1 MSDYVNRHD
10 NKLKTM
16 VYFIRISIIVFISII
31 IHMNLSKYWS
41 SLYIEKSTQFNIYIS
56 TFSLLLIGINFILC
70 LIITCSFTPKM
81 YLFKNSWLRD
91 NIIFSVIISIPL
103 YLSKAYESECKYL
116 FLLLIIYSI
125 IQYGSK
131 YGKITSIFSSLII
144 LVADLLYCYSENGVN
159 VFFQKDLIMCGV
171 FIFVA
176 WILGYYVDIE
186 AENNKNKD
194 ETLNILS
201 NELEEKDKQRK
212 EMESLLVNNKIC
224 YDMLF
229 ENSINSIIV
238 HRNGEI
244 IYANESAIKL
254 LGLNG
259 ENFYNHYLSELN
271 QDIIKKYLN
280 ISNNKLVKIAS
291 EENILNYNGELIPV
305 LNTSSFFTYK
315 GEPSVLTFLR
325 DITSEKKVES
335 LQEDIEKNLKLLN
348 ESREFNNLIM
358 NFFTNMSHELKTPV
372 NVIYSA
378 VQTVNMYLDNY
389 KLENIEKC
397 KAYLKTMKQNCLR
410 MIRIINNFL
419 DTTKLN
425 SDSEFIKIK
434 KRNGNIVNIIEDIT
448 QSVASYVNDKDITL
462 IFDTNVEERIMGFDH
477 DMMERIM
484 LNLIS
489 NALKYSHSN
498 GNIYVDFIDKE
509 TSVIIKVKDEGDGIP
524 KDKLNFIFERFGQ
537 VDNTLSRKCEGTGV
551 GLYLVKSFVE
561 MHGGKISVESVEG
574 QGSEFI
580 IELPAELVKNEEQED
595 KVLFKTNVEKIE
607 IEFSDI
613 YSLQG

>member
-1 MSDYVNRHD
+1 MDNYTNKHN
-10 NKLKTM
+10 NKLEEM
-16 VYFIRISIIVFISII
+16 VCFIKIAIIVFISII
-31 IHMNLSKYWS
+31 IHMNLPEYWS
-41 SLYIEKSTQFNIYIS
+41 SLYIHENTQCNMYI
-56 TFSLLLIGINFILC
+56 TGFSSFLIGINFIMC
-70 LIITCSFTPKM
+70 LIITCVILQKGI
-81 YLFKNSWLRD
+81 LLKNSWLRD
-91 NIIFSVIISIPL
+91 NIIFTFIISIPL
-103 YLSKAYESECKYL
+103 YLSKAYQSECKYL

-131 YGKITSIFSSLII
+131 RGIVTSLFSSVVI
-144 LVADLLYCYSENGVN
+144 LAADLLYAPLENGVN
-159 VFFQKDLIMCGV
+159 IYFQKDLIMCCV

-186 AENNKNKD
+186 AENNKKKD
-194 ETLNILS
+194 ETLNVLS
-201 NELEEKDKQRK
+201 NEKK
-212 EMESLLVNNKIC
+212 EMEFLLLNNKIC

-244 IYANESAIKL
+244 IYANASATKL
-254 LGLNG
+254 LGLKG
-259 ENFYNHYLSELN
+259 EGFYKHYLSELN
-271 QDIIKKYLN
+271 QDIKKKYSN
-280 ISNNKLVKIAS
+280 ISNNKLVKIVN
-291 EENILNYNGELIPV
+291 EENILNYNGEFIPV
-305 LNTSSFFTYK
+305 INTSSFFTYK

-335 LQEDIEKNLKLLN
+335 LQEDMEKNLKLLN

-378 VQTVNMYLDNY
+378 IQTMRIYLDDYNLVGS
-389 KLENIEKC
+389 KKC
-397 KAYLKTMKQNCLR
+397 KSYLNTIKQNCLR

-425 SDSEFIKIK
+425 SDSGFIKLK

-462 IFDTNVEERIMGFDH
+462 IFDTNVEEKIMGFDY

-524 KDKLNFIFERFGQ
+524 EDKLNFIFERFGQ
-537 VDNTLSRKCEGTGV
+537 VDSTLSRKCEGTGV

-580 IELPAELVKNEEQED
+580 IELPVELIKNEEEED
-595 KVLFKTNVEKIE
+595 KILFKTNIEKIQ

>member
-1 MSDYVNRHD
+1 MNINSKND
-10 NKLKTM
+10 NSISSLIKTT
-16 VYFIRISIIVFISII
+16 IVFFVSIMI
-31 IHMNLSKYWS
+31 YQNLSGNFLSKFEIYDYYN
-41 SLYIEKSTQFNIYIS
+41 LYIVILFVVSALFLNRFVLFIS
-56 TFSLLLIGINFILC
+56 SKIVKIIKNPDIAYLIEVTFLTLFIFL
-70 LIITCSFTPKM
+70 PM
-81 YLFKNSWLRD
+81 YLLHSYEEEFKF
-91 NIIFSVIISIPL
+91 IF
-103 YLSKAYESECKYL
+103 
-116 FLLLIIYSI
+116 LLIII
-125 IQYGSK
+125 LTVIKAGLK
-131 YGKITSIFSSLII
+131 YGVISSIVIDAII
-144 LVADLLYCYSENGVN
+144 LTLDVFYETKIDGVN
-159 VFFQKDLIMCGV
+159 IQFERDLMVCIIFV
-171 FIFVA
+171 FVA

-186 AENNKNKD
+186 AENNKKKD

-201 NELEEKDKQRK
+201 NEKK
-212 EMESLLVNNKIC
+212 EMESLLLNNKIC

-244 IYANESAIKL
+244 IYANASATKL
-254 LGLNG
+254 LGLKG
-259 ENFYNHYLSELN
+259 ECFYKHYLSELN
-271 QDIIKKYLN
+271 QDIKKKYSN
-280 ISNNKLVKIAS
+280 ISNNKLVKITS
-291 EENILNYNGELIPV
+291 EENILNHNDEFIPV
-305 LNTSSFFTYK
+305 INTSSFFTYK

-372 NVIYSA
+372 SVIYSA
-378 VQTVNMYLDNY
+378 IQTMRIYLDDCNLVDL
-389 KLENIEKC
+389 KKC
-397 KAYLKTMKQNCLR
+397 KSYSNTIKQNCLR
-410 MIRIINNFL
+410 MIRLISNFL

-425 SDSEFIKIK
+425 SDSGFIKLK

-462 IFDTNVEERIMGFDH
+462 IFDTNVEEKIMGFDY

-509 TSVIIKVKDEGDGIP
+509 KSVIIKVKDEGDGIP
-524 KDKLNFIFERFGQ
+524 KDKLNFIFERFSQ
-537 VDNTLSRKCEGTGV
+537 VDSTLSRKCEGTGV

-561 MHGGKISVESVEG
+561 MHGGKISVASVEG

-580 IELPAELVKNEEQED
+580 IELPAEMVKSEEEED
-595 KVLFKTNVEKIE
+595 KIFFKTNVEKIQ

>member
-1 MSDYVNRHD
+1 MKNDIDRHND
-10 NKLKTM
+10 KLKKM
-16 VYFIRISIIVFISII
+16 VCFIKITIIVFTSII
-31 IHMNLSKYWS
+31 IHMNLPKYWS
-41 SLYIEKSTQFNIYIS
+41 SLYIHENTQFDICMS
-56 TFSLLLIGINFILC
+56 VFSSLLIGINFIIC
-70 LIITCSFTPKM
+70 LIITCEVSRKEI
-81 YLFKNSWLRD
+81 LLKNSWLRD
-91 NIIFSVIISIPL
+91 NIIFTFIISIPL
-103 YLSKAYESECKYL
+103 YLSKAYQSEYKYL

-131 YGKITSIFSSLII
+131 RGIITSLFSSGII
-144 LVADLLYCYSENGVN
+144 LAADLLYAPLENGVN
-159 VFFQKDLIMCGV
+159 VYFQKDLIMCGV

-186 AENNKNKD
+186 AENNKKKD
-194 ETLNILS
+194 ETLNTLS
-201 NELEEKDKQRK
+201 NEKK
-212 EMESLLVNNKIC
+212 EMESLLLNNKIC

-229 ENSINSIIV
+229 ENSLNSIIV

-244 IYANESAIKL
+244 IYANASATKL

-259 ENFYNHYLSELN
+259 ESFYKHYLSEFN
-271 QDIIKKYLN
+271 QDIKKKYTN
-280 ISNNKLVKIAS
+280 ISDNKFVKITS
-291 EENILNYNGELIPV
+291 EENILNCNGEFIPV
-305 LNTSSFFTYK
+305 INTSSFFTYK
-315 GEPSVLTFLR
+315 GKPSVLTFLR

-378 VQTVNMYLDNY
+378 VQTVNIYFGNY
-389 KLENIEKC
+389 SLENIEKC
-397 KAYLKTMKQNCLR
+397 KSYFKTMKQNCLR
-410 MIRIINNFL
+410 LIRIINNFL
-419 DTTKLN
+419 DVTKLN
-425 SDSEFIKIK
+425 SDSGFIKIK
-434 KRNGNIVNIIEDIT
+434 KRNGNIVDIIEEIT

-462 IFDTNVEERIMGFDH
+462 IFDTNVEEKIMGFDH

-489 NALKYSHSN
+489 NALKYSHAN
-498 GNIYVDFIDKE
+498 GSIYVDFIDKE
-509 TSVIIKVKDEGDGIP
+509 TTVIIKVKDEGDGIP
-524 KDKLNFIFERFGQ
+524 EDKLNFIFERFGQ

-561 MHGGKISVESVEG
+561 MHGGKISVVSVEG

-580 IELPAELVKNEEQED
+580 IELPVELIKNEEEKD
-595 KVLFKTNVEKIE
+595 KILFKTNIEKIQ

-613 YSLQG
+613 YSLQS

>member
-1 MSDYVNRHD
+1 MKKNNENDNSMSS
-10 NKLKTM
+10 LIKTT
-16 VYFIRISIIVFISII
+16 IVFFVSIMI
-31 IHMNLSKYWS
+31 YQNLSQNSLGKSEIYDYH
-41 SLYIEKSTQFNIYIS
+41 SLYIVILFVVSALLFNRFVLFIS
-56 TFSLLLIGINFILC
+56 LKIVESVKNPNIAYLIEVTFLALFIFL
-70 LIITCSFTPKM
+70 PM
-81 YLFKNSWLRD
+81 YLLRSYEIEFKF
-91 NIIFSVIISIPL
+91 IF
-103 YLSKAYESECKYL
+103 
-116 FLLLIIYSI
+116 LLIII
-125 IQYGSK
+125 LTVIKMGLK
-131 YGKITSIFSSLII
+131 YGVISSVIVDIII
-144 LVADLLYCYSENGVN
+144 LTSDIFYETKIDGINIQFERDLMVC
-159 VFFQKDLIMCGV
+159 II

-176 WILGYYVDIE
+176 WILGQYVTIE
-186 AENNKNKD
+186 SNNKLKT
-194 ETLNILS
+194 EKKLQQLNSKLKEQL
-201 NELEEKDKQRK
+201 NQRK
-212 EMESLLVNNKIC
+212 EMESLLLNNKIC

-229 ENSINSIIV
+229 ENSVNSIIV
-238 HRNGEI
+238 HRNGEV
-244 IYANESAIKL
+244 IYANASATRL
-254 LGLNG
+254 LGLKG
-259 ENFYNHYLSELN
+259 ENLYNHYLLELSSN
-271 QDIIKKYLN
+271 IEERYSN
-280 ISNNKLVKIAS
+280 ISNNKLVKITS
-291 EENILNYNGELIPV
+291 EENILNCDGELIPV

-335 LQEDIEKNLKLLN
+335 LQEDIEKKLKLLN

-378 VQTVNMYLDNY
+378 VQTIRIYLDDYNLGNS
-389 KLENIEKC
+389 KKC
-397 KAYLKTMKQNCLR
+397 KSYLKTMKQNCLR

-425 SDSEFIKIK
+425 SDSGFIKLK

-448 QSVASYVNDKDITL
+448 QSIASYVNDKDITL
-462 IFDTNVEERIMGFDH
+462 IFDTNVEEKIMGFDY

-498 GNIYVDFIDKE
+498 GHIYVDFIDKG

-524 KDKLNFIFERFGQ
+524 EDKLNFIFERFGQ
-537 VDNTLSRKCEGTGV
+537 VDNTLSRKCEGTGI

-561 MHGGKISVESVEG
+561 MHGGKISVASVEG

-580 IELPAELVKNEEQED
+580 IELPTELVENEEEED
-595 KVLFKTNVEKIE
+595 KLLFKTNVEKIE

-613 YSLQG
+613 YSLQY